1 MLARAHDEGGPR
13 GDDVSGHAIAQSPPR
28 VAPTLV
34 RLSSSQPG
42 VPEGAPLALAAQ
54 VVTVGAEPDVPPAT
68 GNVIFQ
74 VDGQRVG
81 HATLDAAGQAVL
93 DGVHLTAGV
102 HAVVASY
109 PGDDEHA
116 AGTSAPL
123 PQAVTAVAT
132 PVVVLVASPTRSPG
146 GVVVEA
152 EVVDPRTGRL
162 AEDAEGELV
171 FTSGS
176 AMVGAVPLRSGQAK
190 LVVAAL
196 PPGRLRA
203 SFAGDR
209 EHAAAVGSLGP
220 DVVAADPYPD
230 AQ

>member
-1 MLARAHDEGGPR
+1 VLGRAHDDGGLR
-13 GDDVSGHAIAQSPPR
+13 GDDVSGHAIRTSPPR

-54 VVTVGAEPDVPPAT
+54 VLTIGAGPDVPPAT
-68 GNVIFQ
+68 GDVVFH

-81 HATLDAAGQAVL
+81 HAPLDTAGQAAL
-93 DGVHLTAGV
+93 DGVHLTVGV

-109 PGDDEHA
+109 AGDDRHA

-123 PQAVTAVAT
+123 PQAVTAAAT
-132 PVVVLVASPTRSPG
+132 PVVVLVASPTRSPEG
-146 GVVVEA
+146 IVVEA
-152 EVVDPRTGRL
+152 EVVDPHTGRL

-176 AMVGAVPLRSGQAK
+176 STVGTVPLRAGQAR

-203 SFAGDR
+203 TFAGDR

-220 DVVAADPYPD
+220 ELVAADPYPETR
-230 AQ
+230 